1 MLTVLGLTDI
11 YMYMHVQSNFSV
23 LDVYLIQLVCIV
35 YSRVTFYF
43 FSVLLLVF
51 SSYYLCLHLIA
62 NKLDYNSE
70 TMRDRA
76 NIFINH

>member
-62 NKLDYNSE
+62 NKLDYSNYYQ
-70 TMRDRA
+70 M
-76 NIFINH
+76 I